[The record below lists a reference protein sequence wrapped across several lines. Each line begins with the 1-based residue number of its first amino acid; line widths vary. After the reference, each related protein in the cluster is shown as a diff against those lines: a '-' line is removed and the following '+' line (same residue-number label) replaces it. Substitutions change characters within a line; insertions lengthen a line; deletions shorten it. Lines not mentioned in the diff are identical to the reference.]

1 MVDIQMMINIVV
13 IVLIGYVSIVLLSNI
28 GGIADCTS
36 IRGSTVGGDLNSTLG
51 DACDSF
57 FNNSAVLFSII
68 GVVILLLVIPIIRGV
83 IGGGGR

>member
-1 MVDIQMMINIVV
+1 MVDVQMMINIVV

-28 GGIADCTS
+28 GGIADCAT
-36 IRGSTVGGDLNSTLG
+36 IGTQNSTLG
-51 DACDSF
+51 DACNSF

>member
-1 MVDIQMMINIVV
+1 MMINIVV
-13 IVLIGYVSIVLLSNI
+13 IVLIGYVAIVLLSNI
-28 GGIADCTS
+28 GGIADCATV
-36 IRGSTVGGDLNSTLG
+36 STQNSTLG
-51 DACDSF
+51 DACNSF